1 MIKLKNKYND
11 IEENKK
17 ENLLLKNK
25 NKFIFFLIVVLLTIF
40 TCYPYLNHLTLWG
53 HDISFHLNRI
63 IGISEGIKLG
73 EFPVF
78 INSNLIDGMGYSTAI
93 FYPEV
98 LLYIPAFF
106 NLIGFGIGASYKLF
120 IILITFCTFIS
131 MYYAINKIFQK
142 KEIAILASLLYTFSL
157 YRLYDVFIRAALGEI
172 ISFVFLPIVILGIYE
187 LIFRDKNKWYIL
199 ALGLFGLSC
208 SHVISLFLS
217 VLLIIIL
224 CIFNIKHLYNDKL
237 RIKKILIC
245 GVFSIILCC
254 NIYLPML
261 EQIIDTKYRFS
272 VGKSAYELS
281 DNTAKAS
288 EILVDNLKS
297 NSLIGSKKIPISGS
311 TLNYGIGS
319 ILIVIP
325 ILLLFI
331 RKDKANEKN
340 NKENKIQINKI
351 NKQSS
356 DDIIQEDNQRKFIN
370 QLILIGIFLVFA
382 VTEFFPWKLFGFMSV
397 IQFPWRLNL
406 ISTLVLSI
414 ATSYTIYNLIEHF
427 VFFKYRKKI
436 LGIIYI
442 LIILITGI
450 QLTNSGYKVNA
461 FEYNELI
468 ESLPIG
474 AGEYLPIQV
483 GFDKEVTNIQKDIFD
498 IEKKVVYSYVKNG
511 NKIDFSYNEENKSKS
526 GMIIVPLTYYKGY
539 RAYIIDE
546 NNVKTDLKV
555 SLSEYGTLK
564 IDNSLQKKGVIHVC
578 YKMTNIQ
585 IISILIALVA
595 FSGTFIIRKNIK
607 TNKK

>member
-1 MIKLKNKYND
+1 MIKLKKKYNG

-25 NKFIFFLIVVLLTIF
+25 NKIIFLLIVVLLTIF
-40 TCYPYLNHLTLWG
+40 ACYPYLNHLTLWG

-63 IGISEGIKLG
+63 IGISEGIKSG
-73 EFPVF
+73 DFPVF
-78 INSNLIDGMGYSTAI
+78 INSKLIDGMGYSTAI
-93 FYPEV
+93 FYPEI
-98 LLYIPAFF
+98 LLYIPAFL

-120 IILITFCTFIS
+120 IIFITFCTFIS
-131 MYYAINKIFQK
+131 MYYAVNKIFQK
-142 KEIAILASLLYTFSL
+142 KEIATLASLLYTFSL

-217 VLLIIIL
+217 VLLIITL
-224 CIFNIKHLYNDKL
+224 CIFNIKHLFKDKL

-245 GVFSIILCC
+245 GVFSIVLCC

-281 DNTAKAS
+281 DNTAKVT
-288 EILVDNLKS
+288 EIFIDNLKS
-297 NSLIGSKKIPISGS
+297 NSLIGSKNPSSNGS
-311 TLNYGIGS
+311 NLNYGIGS
-319 ILIVIP
+319 ILFVVP

-331 RKDKANEKN
+331 RKDKGNEN
-340 NKENKIQINKI
+340 DNKENKIQNDKI
-351 NKQSS
+351 NKQNLEN
-356 DDIIQEDNQRKFIN
+356 IIQENNQRKFIK
-370 QLILIGIFLVFA
+370 QLIIIGFILIFA
-382 VTEFFPWKLFGFMSV
+382 ITEFFPWKLFGFMSV

-414 ATSYTIYNLIEHF
+414 ATSYVIYHLIDCLGF
-427 VFFKYRKKI
+427 LKYRKKI
-436 LGIIYI
+436 LVTIYI
-442 LIILITGI
+442 LIILVSGI

-461 FEYNELI
+461 FEYNELV

-483 GFDKEVTNIQKDIFD
+483 KFEDNKFYFQKDIFD
-498 IEKKVVYSYVKNG
+498 IEKKIIYQYVKNG
-511 NKIDFSYNEENKSKS
+511 NKIDFLYNDDNKSQS
-526 GMIIVPLTYYKGY
+526 GMIIVSLIYYKGY

-546 NNVKTDLKV
+546 NNVKTELKV

-564 IDNSLQKKGVIHVC
+564 IDNSLQKKGVIHVY
-578 YKMTNIQ
+578 YKITNIQ
-585 IISILIALVA
+585 IISILIAAVA
-595 FSGTFIIRKNIK
+595 FISTFIIRKK
-607 TNKK
+607 YKNK